1 MAGKHLYAALHPIGS
16 HGVAGSPT
24 VVPTSAD
31 AAGSGWH
38 TARIDWVPGGVTYY
52 LDGAKVVTLTKGVP
66 TTPFHLVF
74 QVESQLSSTPP
85 PDSTAGHVQVDWVRI
100 YRYQPYGRR
109 PADAL
114 VRPRHTPAPAAG
126 LGRSRFGRG
135 CRAPICGVKAVRRD
149 RETDLCPTRVMTQPA
164 SSARPA
170 HRDEIG

>member
-1 MAGKHLYAALHPIGS
+1 MPGYKIAFLLWPDSNNWADGEIDFPETDEPAAGKHLYAALHPIGS

-100 YRYQPYGRR
+100 YRYQP
-109 PADAL
+109 
-114 VRPRHTPAPAAG
+114 
-126 LGRSRFGRG
+126 
-135 CRAPICGVKAVRRD
+135 
-149 RETDLCPTRVMTQPA
+149 
-164 SSARPA
+164 
-170 HRDEIG
+170 